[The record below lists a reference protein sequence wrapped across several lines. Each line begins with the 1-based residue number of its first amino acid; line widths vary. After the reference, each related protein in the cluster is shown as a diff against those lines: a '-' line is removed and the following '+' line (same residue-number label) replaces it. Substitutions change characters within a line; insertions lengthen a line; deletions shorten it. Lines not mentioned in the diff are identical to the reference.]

1 MGDDMNKKGFTL
13 IEVIVSVVL
22 VSVVMIS
29 LVSSLIQLRQTYTKI
44 HENSDIIV
52 YSSSISRVINNDLT
66 QNNGIR
72 YVSCTPDRKECNMI
86 LGNDQRRQLLIEE
99 SSSDP
104 TEEDGVKYTNVKT
117 TLRYINTTN
126 NDEKKLLYIRTLELD
141 KYEKG
146 SKETTK
152 GYNFLDMTFEQ
163 KEHADNVADPKVIDT
178 YTTLIIRIYDG
189 ILEDVS
195 KYNITLYTAGRY
207 DISGKRGEVYTI
219 GLDSAGASTVG
230 TSSIDEVFGVG
241 YFVTDSN
248 HNVGDRIY
256 KIEVP
261 TKSGEA
267 FLGYY
272 YSDPA
277 RSGIEEVIIDG
288 EGRIV
293 ASSYFFKNN
302 VEIDLTNSEVIKVY
316 AKWGPCKSGYKVE
329 NGKCV
334 AEACDINLDVNDT
347 ADRAATKQY
356 TTHPATYLRRIP
368 DLTSSQLP
376 TREGYVFKGYKLE
389 STGTMYFNATG
400 INTLNIIATGYN
412 NPSCLTLKAQW
423 EACPTGQYSLLS
435 QDRCYQCVKGTYAGV
450 AGSKVCTPCNGK
462 TTTGSGGVSCNVD
475 CPNNAHAGT
484 WQSGKWNA
492 NTNTLTTEADS
503 TVSGDCMLNT
513 CEAGYHVKN
522 PNTPQNECE
531 ITTPATPTIS
541 ASSNTIIYG
550 SSDITLTCSTSTNY
564 ASGTTKYYSF
574 GYSTSDGGE
583 PGSWTTASTSA
594 TLTVSKTLYVGDR
607 YYSCRVYASDGTT
620 KYTSSTVTS
629 LSSADAMVRINNATV
644 TFNATT
650 NGGTLDGTGTLYTK
664 SGQKKFFTGI
674 RNSTE
679 GTIPVAKRAGYK
691 FNGWYTAAS
700 GGTQIIKPDK
710 SVPNNITFT
719 TNTTLYAQ
727 FSSCPK
733 GQWNDGTKT
742 TCTKCGEGK
751 YSTTEAATSSSSCTN
766 CPSGY
771 PNSAAGSD
779 ARTDCY
785 RVDNC
790 TKETAASYGS
800 CGCGGTYTSSCSC
813 SRTNCNHTGCNPS
826 GTYIVQVNAIPQTTT
841 YCYAD
846 DCGNCEVSYQACAHY
861 SPCSGCVKN
870 HGVVG
875 AKWGTCTC
883 TTYSCQ
889 AGVQNGDKCEHTIDC
904 TKTNAANHTECS
916 CSGTYSCSKSCS
928 KDNCNHNGCQPSGT
942 YTTYSN

>member
-1 MGDDMNKKGFTL
+1 MNKKGFTL

-261 TKSGEA
+261 TKSGET

-329 NGKCV
+329 NGKCIP
-334 AEACDINLDVNDT
+334 EACDINLDVNDT
-347 ADRAATKQY
+347 ADRAATRQY

-389 STGTMYFNATG
+389 STGTMYFNASG
-400 INTLNIIATGYN
+400 INTSNVIATRYN
-412 NPSCLTLKAQW
+412 NPTCLTLKAQW

-435 QDRCYQCVKGTYAGV
+435 QDRCYQCVKGSYTNLV
-450 AGSKVCTPCNGK
+450 GSKTCTPCSGK
-462 TTTGSGGVSCNVD
+462 TTTGTGGVSCNAD
-475 CPNNAHAGT
+475 CPNKTYVGT
-484 WQSGKWNA
+484 WKTATWNNDNTVTNLCTIATCDKETTLENNKCVDKKKPTCTTSKSNTGK
-492 NTNTLTTEADS
+492 TEGVTVKINCSDNIGCTVVPADDTKVKS
-503 TVSGDCMLNT
+503 NQTYTVEDAAGNKNT
-513 CEAGYHVKN
+513 C
-522 PNTPQNECE
+522 
-531 ITTPATPTIS
+531 
-541 ASSNTIIYG
+541 
-550 SSDITLTCSTSTNY
+550 
-564 ASGTTKYYSF
+564 
-574 GYSTSDGGE
+574 
-583 PGSWTTASTSA
+583 
-594 TLTVSKTLYVGDR
+594 
-607 YYSCRVYASDGTT
+607 
-620 KYTSSTVTS
+620 TVTVT
-629 LSSADAMVRINNATV
+629 AQKQKRTRTWNNCKTGSP
-644 TFNATT
+644 NACVEGCDGAYKV
-650 NGGTLDGTGTLYTK
+650 NG
-664 SGQKKFFTGI
+664 
-674 RNSTE
+674 ST
-679 GTIPVAKRAGYK
+679 
-691 FNGWYTAAS
+691 
-700 GGTQIIKPDK
+700 
-710 SVPNNITFT
+710 
-719 TNTTLYAQ
+719 
-727 FSSCPK
+727 C
-733 GQWNDGTKT
+733 
-742 TCTKCGEGK
+742 
-751 YSTTEAATSSSSCTN
+751 TSSSWSLRCYKSGSIPAHNESGSCPSGSIGESDCQLYVVMTKKPCTVMLSGN
-766 CPSGY
+766 WGNWSWSCNSYNKVCPSGY
-771 PNSAAGSD
+771 SEQSCGSYPCYKYNSCASTTNTCSGGWNDWGSWSNVSSCTASD
-779 ARTDCY
+779 NTDC
-785 RVDNC
+785 
-790 TKETAASYGS
+790 
-800 CGCGGTYTSSCSC
+800 
-813 SRTNCNHTGCNPS
+813 RTVYN
-826 GTYIVQVNAIPQTTT
+826 
-841 YCYAD
+841 
-846 DCGNCEVSYQACAHY
+846 
-861 SPCSGCVKN
+861 
-870 HGVVG
+870 
-875 AKWGTCTC
+875 
-883 TTYSCQ
+883 
-889 AGVQNGDKCEHTIDC
+889 
-904 TKTNAANHTECS
+904 
-916 CSGTYSCSKSCS
+916 
-928 KDNCNHNGCQPSGT
+928 
-942 YTTYSN
+942 